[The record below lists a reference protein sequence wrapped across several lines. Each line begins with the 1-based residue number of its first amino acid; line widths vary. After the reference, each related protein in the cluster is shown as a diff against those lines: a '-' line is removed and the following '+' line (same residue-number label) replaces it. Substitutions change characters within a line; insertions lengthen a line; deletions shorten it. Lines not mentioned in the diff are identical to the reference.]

1 MPDDSGAWFNLGT
14 ACKNLQRYD
23 GAIEAFQQALRIKPK
38 MALAWASLGATYYFS
53 GNKNAALDVVK
64 ALRPIDSQVADELA
78 KLIAM
83 PEDADAWLDIG
94 LAYSGL
100 QRHSDAVEAYRKA
113 LRIDPDHALAWYDL
127 AMAYLGLQRHSD
139 AIEAFQ
145 QALRIKPDN
154 ALTWYNLGIVY
165 NEAGNNSAALDVV
178 KTLRRLDPEKADTLF
193 NLIAPP

>member
-1 MPDDSGAWFNLGT
+1 
-14 ACKNLQRYD
+14 
-23 GAIEAFQQALRIKPK
+23 
-38 MALAWASLGATYYFS
+38 
-53 GNKNAALDVVK
+53 
-64 ALRPIDSQVADELA
+64 
-78 KLIAM
+78 
-83 PEDADAWLDIG
+83 
-94 LAYSGL
+94 
-100 QRHSDAVEAYRKA
+100 
-113 LRIDPDHALAWYDL
+113 
-127 AMAYLGLQRHSD
+127 MAYLGLQRHSD